1 MANKKIGLPLALLT
15 LTFYFSCAHPKHQIN
30 PEAKKLND
38 SAMYMVVHTMPDTVT
53 YKKAITLINRAIKL
67 DSNYFRAYVN
77 KFGFQTQVAQFDS
90 ALVTGKRIIKLRPDA
105 YPIWQM
111 MGSIYEVKGDT
122 VSAKDYYNKALI
134 TCDKIIDTM
143 RSENMAYKIT
153 QTDKA
158 RYLILLRKEKEGRDI
173 FKNLNAKE
181 PEGPFKDVLKEYL
194 SMPRQDFIDFGQ
206 PKDVAI
212 EANKNH

>member
-1 MANKKIGLPLALLT
+1 LALLT
-15 LTFYFSCAHPKHQIN
+15 LTFYFSCAQPKHQIN

-67 DSNYFRAYVN
+67 DSNYFRAYIN
-77 KFGFQTQVAQFDS
+77 KFSFQTQVTQYDS

-111 MGSIYEVKGDT
+111 MGSIYEEKGDT
-122 VSAKDYYNKALI
+122 VTAKDYYNKAL
-134 TCDKIIDTM
+134 TACDKMLDTM
-143 RSENMAYKIT
+143 RSGNMAYKIT

-173 FKNLNAKE
+173 LKSLDTKE
-181 PEGPFKDVLKEYL
+181 PEGRFKDVLKEYL
-194 SMPRQDFIDFGQ
+194 SMPRQDFMNFGQ
-206 PKDVAI
+206 PKVMAI
-212 EANKNH
+212 DPNKKH